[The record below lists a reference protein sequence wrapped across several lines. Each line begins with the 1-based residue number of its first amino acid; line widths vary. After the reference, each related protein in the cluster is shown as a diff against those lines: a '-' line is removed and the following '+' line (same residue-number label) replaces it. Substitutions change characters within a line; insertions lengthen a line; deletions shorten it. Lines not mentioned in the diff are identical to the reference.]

1 MGDKIKFLLAAVIVV
16 AALGAFYY
24 YGDDTSLLLRVLGLL
39 AGIGVATAV
48 FSQTAAGQQTWA
60 YIGEA
65 RAEVRKVVWPTR
77 KETVQTTLVVMAMV
91 VVTAIILWIFDSIL
105 TWLVKVLTGQGG

>member
-1 MGDKIKFLLAAVIVV
+1 MGDKIKFLLAAAIVV
-16 AALGAFYY
+16 AGVGAFYY
-24 YGDDTSLLLRVLGLL
+24 YGDNAPLLFRVLGLL
-39 AGIGVATAV
+39 IGIAVASAV
-48 FSQTAAGQQTWA
+48 FYQTAAGRQAWV

-77 KETVQTTLVVMAMV
+77 KETVQTTLVVMGMV

-105 TWLVKVLTGQGG
+105 TWLVKTLTGQGG

>member
-1 MGDKIKFLLAAVIVV
+1 MGDKIKFLLAALIVV
-16 AALGAFYY
+16 AAVGAFYY
-24 YGDDTSLLLRVLGLL
+24 YSEGTSLLLRVLGLL
-39 AGIGVATAV
+39 AALGVATAV
-48 FSQTAAGQQTWA
+48 FFLTAAGQQAWA

-65 RAEVRKVVWPTR
+65 RTEVRKVVWPTR

-91 VVTAIILWIFDSIL
+91 VVTAVILWIFDWIL